1 MHQGEH
7 EPSCL
12 AEYAKEVYV
21 HEVTR
26 RLRDQRLSAM
36 AHRGYPGRTMDVH
49 AHITILCKKGL
60 AGVQANTDADRPVAE
75 GTVRSSGGGERAAPP

>member
-1 MHQGEH
+1 
-7 EPSCL
+7 
-12 AEYAKEVYV
+12 
-21 HEVTR
+21 
-26 RLRDQRLSAM
+26 M

-75 GTVRSSGGGERAAPP
+75 GTVRSSGGGERAARP